1 MTVSARCNA
10 TSAAAVTRK
19 TNKSTTMGRSS
30 AVIQRRRESVRARA
44 GDLEPDNISVLVCG
58 GNGVA
63 MDVFRQ
69 LTEKGTWATVLQR
82 HETNRKEI
90 EAVGGFLVKGDALE
104 PKSVEKAMNQS
115 DEYDAVVSTIGG
127 TPADPRAD
135 SEANIALID
144 AAAAKGVGKFVLVTS
159 IGVGDSADAPP
170 PNVFDALKP
179 VLIEKAKAEEH
190 LKAVSAKTG
199 MEYAI
204 VRPGGLKSEP
214 ATGTAVFTDDKSI
227 CGAIHREDVADLV
240 IKCVLKAKTNGK
252 VLSAVDKAQL
262 LEQPDFATFEV

>member
-1 MTVSARCNA
+1 MSARA
-10 TSAAAVTRK
+10 LSPTPRPT
-19 TNKSTTMGRSS
+19 RSS
-30 AVIQRRRESVRARA
+30 TPSRDARSCAKPRVIRNVRSVIARA
-44 GDLEPDNISVLVCG
+44 GGDLEPDNISVLVCG

-90 EAVGGFLVKGDALE
+90 ESVGGFLVKGDALD
-104 PKSVEKAMNQS
+104 PKAVDKAMNQS

-144 AAAAKGVGKFVLVTS
+144 AAAKKGVGKFVLVTS
-159 IGVGDSADAPP
+159 IGAGDSAGAPP
-170 PNVFDALKP
+170 PNVYEALKP

-190 LKAVSAKTG
+190 LKKVSAATG
-199 MEYAI
+199 MAYVI

-214 ATGTAVFTDDKSI
+214 LTSTAVLTEDTNI

-240 IKCVLKAKTNGK
+240 IKCVLKAKANGK

-262 LEQPDFATFEV
+262 FDQPEFVPFEV